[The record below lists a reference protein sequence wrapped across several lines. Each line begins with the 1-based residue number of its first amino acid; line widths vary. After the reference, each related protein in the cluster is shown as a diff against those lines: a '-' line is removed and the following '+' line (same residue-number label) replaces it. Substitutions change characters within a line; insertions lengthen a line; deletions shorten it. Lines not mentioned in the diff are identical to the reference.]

1 MKRFWQTAKKKGLV
15 LAALAAALVLCGTV
29 TLRAQ
34 WGSAVMASA
43 EVTNWGLRFGEE
55 GQPPVGNAD
64 EAYLAQYNALFRADT
79 EEKVLYLTFD
89 AGFENGCTA
98 PILDAL
104 KKHNVPATFFLVGN
118 YLETQPDLV
127 RRMVEEGHTVGN
139 HTYSHPGMSA
149 IADEGS
155 FRQELEKNEAL

>member
-1 MKRFWQTAKKKGLV
+1 MYKRQ
-15 LAALAAALVLCGTV
+15 
-29 TLRAQ
+29 
-34 WGSAVMASA
+34 
-43 EVTNWGLRFGEE
+43 
-55 GQPPVGNAD
+55 
-64 EAYLAQYNALFRADT
+64 
-79 EEKVLYLTFD
+79 VLYLTFD

-104 KKHNVPATFFLVGN
+104 KKHNVPTTFFLVGN

-139 HTYSHPGMSA
+139 HTYSHPDMSA

-155 FRQELEKNEAL
+155 FRQELEKNEALYRELTGQEMPKLYRPPQGKFCQSNLEMAQTCLLYTSCWRPRPPGGCCGGT